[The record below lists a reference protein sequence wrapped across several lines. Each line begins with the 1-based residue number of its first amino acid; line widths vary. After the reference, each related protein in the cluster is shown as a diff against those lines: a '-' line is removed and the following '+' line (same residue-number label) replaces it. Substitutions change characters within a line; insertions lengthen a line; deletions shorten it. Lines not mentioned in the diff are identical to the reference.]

1 MGGRG
6 MVGNSVGIYRPVGAH
21 PLQIWTSGV
30 LLQNRNTQFTME
42 RDQLCY
48 GGKVI
53 HFIKCGPDWRFCKRE
68 IQRVQRDEIQSTTKY
83 KYTIILS
90 TRERYT
96 MCNEIRSNLLQN
108 TNAHKTNTFYKREI
122 HDVQRDQ
129 IQSTI
134 YHLCFIGHSH
144 ERHHGKICSK
154 NYGWKYF
161 WKFADI

>member
-1 MGGRG
+1 MPLLHNRAELRSNLGLKGGRWGVEG

-83 KYTIILS
+83 KYTITLS
-90 TRERYT
+90 TKERYT
-96 MCNEIRSNLLQN
+96 MCNEIRSNLLS
-108 TNAHKTNTFYKREI
+108 TTCVSLATVMRGTMGKSVAKTTDEHIFEN
-122 HDVQRDQ
+122 
-129 IQSTI
+129 
-134 YHLCFIGHSH
+134 
-144 ERHHGKICSK
+144 IC
-154 NYGWKYF
+154 
-161 WKFADI
+161 

>member
-1 MGGRG
+1 MPLLHNRAELRSNLGLKGGRWGGG

-90 TRERYT
+90 TKERYT
-96 MCNEIRSNLLQN
+96 MCNEIRSNLLS
-108 TNAHKTNTFYKREI
+108 TTCVSLATVMRGTMGKSVAKTTDEHIFEN
-122 HDVQRDQ
+122 
-129 IQSTI
+129 
-134 YHLCFIGHSH
+134 
-144 ERHHGKICSK
+144 IC
-154 NYGWKYF
+154 
-161 WKFADI
+161 

>member
-1 MGGRG
+1 

-90 TRERYT
+90 TKERYT
-96 MCNEIRSNLLQN
+96 MCNEIRSNLLS
-108 TNAHKTNTFYKREI
+108 TTCVSLATVMRGTMGKSVAKTTDEHIFEN
-122 HDVQRDQ
+122 
-129 IQSTI
+129 I
-134 YHLCFIGHSH
+134 Y
-144 ERHHGKICSK
+144 
-154 NYGWKYF
+154 
-161 WKFADI
+161 